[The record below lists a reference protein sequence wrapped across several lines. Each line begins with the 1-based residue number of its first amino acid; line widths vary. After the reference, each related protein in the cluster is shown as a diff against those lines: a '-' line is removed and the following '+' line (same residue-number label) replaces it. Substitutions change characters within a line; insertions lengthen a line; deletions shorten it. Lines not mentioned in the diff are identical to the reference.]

1 MSMKRCENGHY
12 YDSEKHSTCPYCGVS
27 DVEIGKTRP
36 QKEEFSA
43 LDGLAGQQEE
53 RRTHRPGQPPMRPN
67 DEAHT
72 VGFFRK
78 KTGIDPVV
86 GWLICTEG
94 PDRGRDYRIRSEK
107 NFIGRSQSMN
117 ICIQNDESVSRD
129 NHASVSY
136 NPKKKSF
143 KIHPGT
149 SRGLVYL
156 NDEDVDMPTELSAYD
171 VIELGQTKLIFI
183 PFCGEKFQWENDTKV
198 E

>member
-12 YDSEKHSTCPYCGVS
+12 YDSEKHNTCPSCGVS
-27 DVEIGKTRP
+27 DLEIGKTRP
-36 QKEEFSA
+36 QKEKLTA
-43 LDGLAGQQEE
+43 LDGLTSQKEE
-53 RRTHRPGQPPMRPN
+53 RSTHRLGQPPVQSN

-78 KTGIDPVV
+78 RTGFDPVV
-86 GWLICTEG
+86 GWLVCTEG
-94 PDRGRDYRIRSEK
+94 PSRGRDYRIRSEK

-136 NPKKKSF
+136 NPKNKSF
-143 KIHPGT
+143 KIHPGS

-156 NDEDVDMPTELSAYD
+156 NDEDVDMPRKLSAYD
-171 VIELGQTKLIFI
+171 VIELGQTKLMFI
-183 PFCGEKFQWENDTKV
+183 PFCGEKFLWENDAK
-198 E
+198 EE